1 MLRGSARIVLGLL
14 LGTIL
19 MIGGCGDPDDET
31 MAPGPSG
38 SWSTA
43 GCELARQPESIM
55 VGNVSMPATPAA
67 LDAAIARIDQ
77 GGRGDFKDSYAGLEV
92 DQQRVRAVVYRVP
105 SAGFDD
111 FIRQAAATACVIVRD
126 AVHSAAGLSIWH
138 DRVLADLAFWTAR
151 GIRIATI
158 GARHDGTAVE
168 IGTQDLDRA
177 RLELPARYGS
187 RAPLVFVQAGP
198 IVPLSTPTIPA
209 GPPPAG

>member
-1 MLRGSARIVLGLL
+1 MLRDRFRIVLGLL

-19 MIGGCGDPDDET
+19 MIGGCGDPDDDT

-38 SWSTA
+38 GWHTA
-43 GCELARQPESIM
+43 GCELARQAESIT
-55 VGNVSMPATPAA
+55 VGTVSMPSTPAA
-67 LDAAIARIDQ
+67 LEAAIARIDE

-111 FIRQAAATACVIVRD
+111 FIRQAAGNACIWVRD
-126 AVHSAAGLSIWH
+126 AAHSVADLGVWH
-138 DRVLADLAFWTAR
+138 DRVLADLGFWTAR

-158 GARHDGTAVE
+158 GARHDGAGVE

-187 RAPLVFVQAGP
+187 RAPLVFIEEGP
-198 IVPLSTPTIPA
+198 VVPLSAPAVPA
-209 GPPPAG
+209 G